1 MSPPAGECA
10 PVRLRTTSAH
20 DTRALGAALAR
31 GLRPGD
37 VVLLAG
43 DLGAGKTTLA
53 QGIAAGLGV
62 ADHVTSPTFTLVR
75 SYPVP
80 ARSVD
85 GTRNGPLVDGT
96 PADGHGDATTA
107 ALRTFLHAD
116 LYRLEHLG
124 EVVDLAIGELVED
137 DAVAVVEWGD
147 MAEPVLGRDALSV
160 RVVPDP
166 DVDEDVDGDEHQDD
180 TARRVT
186 LSMAPSW
193 GPRRHKLVE
202 LLSRWAEK

>member
-1 MSPPAGECA
+1 MTPAAGEHP
-10 PVRLRTTSAH
+10 PVRLRTKSAH
-20 DTRALGAALAR
+20 DTRALGAALAQ

-75 SYPVP
+75 SYPT
-80 ARSVD
+80 S
-85 GTRNGPLVDGT
+85 T
-96 PADGHGDATTA
+96 PTV
-107 ALRTFLHAD
+107 RTFLHAD
-116 LYRLEHLG
+116 VYRLEHLG

-160 RVVPDP
+160 RLAP
-166 DVDEDVDGDEHQDD
+166 DEDEDGRLV
-180 TARRVT
+180 AVG
-186 LSMAPSW
+186 MAPSW
-193 GPRRHKLVE
+193 EPRRAELVG
-202 LLSRWAEK
+202 LLSQWTST